1 MPDAVS
7 SGNSG
12 HYGRWCCRA
21 GIAKN
26 DVLGAK
32 STTVEREGGAPALK
46 DAIDDLPSEALIVE
60 HAAPLDRRF
69 DGREEYGAMAAMAAM
84 SAMSA
89 MAAMSVVDD
98 VEQNVGSAGA
108 VSEIADF
115 IDDDVGPSVR
125 RERLSELADTEG
137 GGAVVNEFRRSHQ
150 ALGEAVLNGAI
161 PDRAGQIDLGT
172 W

>member
-1 MPDAVS
+1 M
-7 SGNSG
+7 
-12 HYGRWCCRA
+12 R
-21 GIAKN
+21 
-26 DVLGAK
+26 
-32 STTVEREGGAPALK
+32 GAPALK
-46 DAIDDLPSEALIVE
+46 DAIDDRPSEALIVE

-69 DGREEYGAMAAMAAM
+69 DGREEHGAMA
-84 SAMSA
+84 A

-98 VEQNVGSAGA
+98 VEQNVGGAGA
-108 VSEIADF
+108 VSEVADF

-161 PDRAGQIDLGT
+161 RDRAGQIDLRRCYRLSNDEDSET
-172 W
+172 M